1 MLVAGCITSQPW
13 EGFNVRSRLWALIL
27 RELPFPFRDIGMELA
42 RLIKWIDQTA
52 ARFWIGLSRSP
63 AWYLVTATGV
73 LAFLLTGLLFFN
85 YVATHDPT
93 LKELANRRGKIIPVT
108 REHLEDAGD
117 WAAQDKWRVAHF
129 FVDHRPPKHNR
140 YRTSDVVLND
150 FDPGPSFAAAEPP
163 RKSGFRSRLHP
174 STRKQSIANSAI
186 GDADVMLEL
195 GTPRVAEVPKR
206 LVDGRLVREA
216 GTNSRNVRTA
226 ALRSRE
232 PELVVQAE
240 WALGPDCDY
249 EPVRRPGRRIIPV
262 PEPQW
267 DELPP
272 VVDHRHPDLSFQ
284 MVMLRE
290 FLPPTGEFPPG
301 SRFASVS
308 VSSEFPESIT
318 QPKRRNPLLDEF
330 SPWTEV
336 DPNQVQPERPVE
348 SYAERMGPEE
358 DSTPIVDDLDRDL
371 RVNPAPSFAEV
382 ALGLE
387 IRAPKSAVAG
397 SASHSSILLYNN
409 GAREIPLISVRE
421 PLATLETITDA
432 IPPARVDQFDNSL
445 ERKVQRLE
453 PGKSSQLEL
462 VWRADSLGRRTH
474 SAFVTAM
481 AAVGTLTEIVPPVGE
496 QPMPS
501 IAPEPI
507 PAREPPVEPEP
518 AFEPI
523 RQPEPVPEPVP
534 VPAPVP
540 VVHPKLSF
548 DVQSLPRVRVDDV
561 VEIAIVVRNTGDVPL
576 HRVRVV
582 AQLPEQLKHRQG
594 NEVEYTINTL
604 PVKGTERT
612 VLRVVAQKSGQ
623 AICQLQVSATEPA
636 SAESRAVIEVNA
648 KPAPPAIVK
657 SEPPRTKSPQPTPL
671 RQNPVTPSSNCCCQS
686 EFMVYDP
693 WYIP

>member
-1 MLVAGCITSQPW
+1 MTSQPW

-27 RELPFPFRDIGMELA
+27 RELPFPFRDIGMEIA
-42 RLIKWIDQTA
+42 RLIRWVDQTA

-93 LKELANRRGKIIPVT
+93 LKEIATRRGKVIPTT

-129 FVDHRPPKHNR
+129 FVDHRLPKHNR
-140 YRTSDVVLND
+140 YRTSDIVLTN
-150 FDPGPSFAAAEPP
+150 FDPGPSLVAAETP
-163 RKSGFRSRLHP
+163 RKSGFRSRSH
-174 STRKQSIANSAI
+174 SSNRKQSTTANAIA
-186 GDADVMLEL
+186 DADVTLEL
-195 GTPRVAEVPKR
+195 GAPQVAEVPKR
-206 LVDGRLVREA
+206 LVDGRLIREA
-216 GTNSRNVRTA
+216 AYSSRPVRA
-226 ALRSRE
+226 AVLRSRE

-240 WALGPDCDY
+240 WAIGPDCDY

-262 PEPQW
+262 PDPQW

-272 VVDHRHPDLSFQ
+272 VVDNRHPDLSFQ

-290 FLPPTGEFPPG
+290 FLPPTGEFPPS
-301 SRFASVS
+301 SRLASVS
-308 VSSEFPESIT
+308 VSSEFPESVS

-330 SPWTEV
+330 SPWTQA
-336 DPNQVQPERPVE
+336 DPNQPPPERPAE

-358 DSTPIVDDLDRDL
+358 DTTPVVDDLDRNL
-371 RVNPAPSFAEV
+371 RLNPAPSFAEV

-397 SASHSSILLYNN
+397 RTNQSSILLYNN
-409 GAREIPLISVRE
+409 GDREIPLIFVRE
-421 PLATLETITDA
+421 PLGTLETITDA
-432 IPPARVDQFDNSL
+432 IPPARVDQFENSL

-453 PGKSSQLEL
+453 AGKSSQLEL

-474 SAFVTAM
+474 SAIITAM
-481 AAVGTLTEIVPPVGE
+481 ASVGALTEIVPPVGE

-518 AFEPI
+518 PIEPVL
-523 RQPEPVPEPVP
+523 QPEPFPEATATPVP
-534 VPAPVP
+534 D
-540 VVHPKLSF
+540 VHPKLSF
-548 DVQSLPRVRVDDV
+548 DVKTVPSVRVDDT

-576 HRVRVV
+576 HDVRVF

-594 NEVEYTINTL
+594 NEVEYTINVL

-612 VLRVVAQKSGQ
+612 VLRVVAAKSGQ
-623 AICQLQVSATEPA
+623 AICNLHVAATEPA

-648 KPAPPAIVK
+648 KPAPPVIVK
-657 SEPPRTKSPQPTPL
+657 SDPPRTKPTQPVSPARPK
-671 RQNPVTPSSNCCCQS
+671 PVAPSANCCCQS

-693 WYIP
+693 WFIP